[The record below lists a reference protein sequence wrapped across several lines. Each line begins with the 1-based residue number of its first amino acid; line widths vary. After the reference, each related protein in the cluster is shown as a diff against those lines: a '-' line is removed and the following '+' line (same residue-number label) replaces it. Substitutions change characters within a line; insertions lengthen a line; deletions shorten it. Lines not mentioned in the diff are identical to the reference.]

1 MSAPETVFVRGTGG
15 ALFEMDV
22 TTRGHALERYD
33 EAIRKGDLT
42 IVAEAHWV
50 ERADGSR
57 HLVEG
62 ADPAAKPAKPV
73 KGATAP
79 APDEG

>member
-22 TTRGHALERYD
+22 PTRGHALERYD

-57 HLVEG
+57 HLVE
-62 ADPAAKPAKPV
+62 AKPAKPV